1 MRGHVEIV
9 GAGVGGLSA
18 AAAFAQRGW
27 SVRVHERASEVR
39 AQGSGIALNKNT
51 QQAMHA
57 IGALL
62 PAIEGLAPMARS
74 ETRDGQGRVIGQR
87 DYTQRNRILE
97 QLAREEAGPVAG
109 LTTPSKSIGWW
120 PSPVYFVERGR
131 LMRTLHQA
139 AVESGAEVVTNSEVM
154 GANPDGVI
162 ELADGSHQTA
172 DLIIGADGVY
182 SRVRESVPISGSRIQ
197 LPYGAALSLA
207 PGIPKPDDF
216 DNGGVSGEYWTT
228 MRTRFL
234 FYATL
239 SPDETYLAFMT
250 ATVDAE
256 AHGKTIRR
264 SESGRANLV
273 ELDVSSW
280 IPSFPS
286 LEHMLSRMETPIW
299 SPFLQI
305 ELPRW
310 HQGQVVLLGDAAHGM
325 APALGMGGTTAL
337 MDAVSL
343 AVEITD
349 ADRLEDGLV
358 AWEARHRPFID
369 WVQRH
374 SRRWGNIGYWPM
386 SFKKLIMLRG
396 MNHSRWIRKQRF
408 AHTDYVPEAIQ
419 RLQQTP
425 PNILPPHGG

>member
-18 AAAFAQRGW
+18 AAAFAQQGW

-51 QQAMHA
+51 QQAMNA
-57 IGALL
+57 IGALV
-62 PAIEGLAPMARS
+62 PAIDGLAPMLRS
-74 ETRDGQGRVIGQR
+74 ETRDGRGRVIGQR
-87 DYTQRNRILE
+87 DYSERNRILE
-97 QLAREEAGPVAG
+97 QQAREDAGEVPG
-109 LTTPSKSIGWW
+109 LTMPSESISWW

-131 LMRTLHQA
+131 LLRTLHQVA
-139 AVESGAEVVTNSEVM
+139 IESGAEVITNSEVVS
-154 GANPDGVI
+154 ANSDGVI

-172 DLIIGADGVY
+172 DLIIGADGIY
-182 SRVRESVPISGSRIQ
+182 SRVRESVPIPGSRIQ

-216 DNGGVSGEYWTT
+216 EMGGVSGEYWTA

-256 AHGKTIRR
+256 EHGRTVRR
-264 SESGRANLV
+264 AEHGRSKLV
-273 ELDVSSW
+273 ELDMSSW

-286 LEHMLSRMETPIW
+286 ISHLLSRMETPVW
-299 SPFLQI
+299 SPFVQI

-310 HQGQVVLLGDAAHGM
+310 HQGRVVLIGDAAHGM

-337 MDAVSL
+337 MDAASL
-343 AVEITD
+343 AAEVTKAHD
-349 ADRLEDGLV
+349 LETGLLS
-358 AWEARHRPFID
+358 WEAAYRPFID

-386 SFKKLIMLRG
+386 PLKKAVMLWG

-408 AHTDYVPEAIQ
+408 AHTDYVPDAITCMQ
-419 RLQQTP
+419 RPAGCTP
-425 PNILPPHGG
+425 SDGR